1 MKIRYLPV
9 YLVCCLAAAC
19 QTAQDPEKTPDT
31 AVLQGT
37 AQTAESSAD
46 ASALADDDDASYSRR
61 FCQDDIYSLYIKES
75 YLDQFSYEPSKKDK
89 NARRLKQEA
98 NLEAYKKLNQHLP
111 LFFGGMPVEATP
123 RVYAWIQYFTGR
135 GRMEFL
141 QWMVRSE
148 SFRPLVVPMLEKEGL
163 PQELFFLAMIESGF
177 SNTAFSRSAA
187 SGTWQFMKPTAK
199 HYGLQINY
207 WVDER
212 RDPLKSTIA
221 AARYLKD
228 LHKQLRDWYL
238 AVAAYNAGPGKV
250 MRAMQATQSR
260 DYWTLSKSPYLLPE
274 TKNYVPKLLAALI
287 IASHPENYGFDVA
300 QDIRNT
306 TPMTTITLDHP
317 YSLTEIAEKLEI
329 PARALQRWNPEIM
342 RGITPPPRR
351 LQPVAYQLR
360 LPKPL
365 ADQFATIQSDLQQL
379 TVQDVQMHRIQKG
392 ETLDNIAKRYRI
404 SVKDL
409 IQMNPDLQPQRL
421 KPGRTIAVPVPA
433 IMTGML

>member
-1 MKIRYLPV
+1 MKFQSLHI
-9 YLVCCLAAAC
+9 YLVCCLATAC
-19 QTAQDPEKTPDT
+19 QTALEEEPIPDPIVDEQP
-31 AVLQGT
+31 ASSEP
-37 AQTAESSAD
+37 AEP
-46 ASALADDDDASYSRR
+46 LAAAEDVDASYARR
-61 FCQDDIYSLYIKES
+61 FCQDDVYSLYIKES

-89 NARRLKQEA
+89 NSRRLNQEA
-98 NLEAYKKLNQHLP
+98 NLEAYRRLNNHLP

-148 SFRPLVVPMLEKEGL
+148 SFRPLVVPTLEKEGL
-163 PQELFFLAMIESGF
+163 PPELFFLAMIESGF

-187 SGTWQFMKPTAK
+187 AGTWQFMKPTAK

-212 RDPLKSTIA
+212 RDPVKSTVA

-250 MRAMQATQSR
+250 MRAMQATRSR
-260 DYWTLSKSPYLLPE
+260 DYWTLSKTSYLLPE

-287 IASHPENYGFDVA
+287 ISSHPENYGFQVTP
-300 QDIRNT
+300 DIRNT
-306 TPMTTITLDHP
+306 TPLTTITVQHP
-317 YSLTEIAEKLEI
+317 YSLAEIAEKLTI
-329 PARALQRWNPEIM
+329 PPKQLQRWNPEIL
-342 RGITPPPRR
+342 RGITPPQKR
-351 LQPVAYQLR
+351 LAPVAYQLR
-360 LPKPL
+360 MPKPL
-365 ADQFATIQSDLQQL
+365 ADQFTEIEGDLNQL
-379 TVQDVQMHRIQKG
+379 TVTDVQLHRIQKG

-404 SVKDL
+404 SIKDL
-409 IQMNPDLQPQRL
+409 MYLNPDLQPQRL

>member
-1 MKIRYLPV
+1 
-9 YLVCCLAAAC
+9 
-19 QTAQDPEKTPDT
+19 
-31 AVLQGT
+31 
-37 AQTAESSAD
+37 
-46 ASALADDDDASYSRR
+46 
-61 FCQDDIYSLYIKES
+61 
-75 YLDQFSYEPSKKDK
+75 
-89 NARRLKQEA
+89 
-98 NLEAYKKLNQHLP
+98 
-111 LFFGGMPVEATP
+111 
-123 RVYAWIQYFTGR
+123 
-135 GRMEFL
+135 
-141 QWMVRSE
+141 
-148 SFRPLVVPMLEKEGL
+148 
-163 PQELFFLAMIESGF
+163 
-177 SNTAFSRSAA
+177 
-187 SGTWQFMKPTAK
+187 MKPTAK

-212 RDPLKSTIA
+212 RDPVKSTIA

-300 QDIRNT
+300 HDIRNT
-306 TPMTTITLDHP
+306 TPMTTITLEHP
-317 YSLTEIAEKLEI
+317 YSLAEIAEKLQI

-351 LQPVAYQLR
+351 QRPVPYQLR

-365 ADQFATIQSDLQQL
+365 AEQFAAIQGDLQQL

-409 IQMNPDLQPQRL
+409 INMNPDLQPQRL

>member
-1 MKIRYLPV
+1 MNIRHLPV

-19 QTAQDPEKTPDT
+19 QTAQDPEANTSHP
-31 AVLQGT
+31 VLQPSEQTTET
-37 AQTAESSAD
+37 AAD
-46 ASALADDDDASYSRR
+46 AALDENDEASLARR

-75 YLDQFSYEPSKKDK
+75 YLDQFSYQPSKKDK

-98 NLEAYKKLNQHLP
+98 NLEAYKKLNQDLP

-123 RVYAWIQYFTGR
+123 RVYAWVQYFTGR

-141 QWMVRSE
+141 RWMVRSE
-148 SFRPLVVPMLEKEGL
+148 SFRPLVVPVLEQEGL
-163 PQELFFLAMIESGF
+163 PKELFYLAMIESGF
-177 SNTAFSRSAA
+177 SNIAFSRSAA
-187 SGTWQFMKPTAK
+187 SGTWQFMKPTAQ

-212 RDPLKSTIA
+212 RDPVKSTIA

-228 LHKQLRDWYL
+228 LHKQLRNWYL
-238 AVAAYNAGPGKV
+238 AVSAYNAGPGKV
-250 MRAMQATQSR
+250 MRAMQATKSR

-287 IASHPENYGFDVA
+287 ISSHPENYGFDVA
-300 QDIRNT
+300 PDIRNT
-306 TPMTTITLDHP
+306 TPMTTITLEQP
-317 YSLTEIAEKLEI
+317 YSLADIANKLQI
-329 PARALQRWNPEIM
+329 PSRVLQKWNPEIM

-351 LQPVAYQLR
+351 QRPLPYQLR

-365 ADQFATIQSDLQQL
+365 AEQFTSIQGELQQL

-392 ETLDNIAKRYRI
+392 ETLDHIARRYRI

-409 IQMNPDLQPQRL
+409 LHMNPDLQPQRL

>member
-9 YLVCCLAAAC
+9 YLVCCLATAC
-19 QTAQDPEKTPDT
+19 QTAQDPVKTPT
-31 AVLQGT
+31 ELAPQVPEL
-37 AQTAESSAD
+37 SSEMPANAAID
-46 ASALADDDDASYSRR
+46 GDDEASFARR

-75 YLDQFSYEPSKKDK
+75 YLDQFSYKPSKNDK

-98 NLEAYKKLNQHLP
+98 NLEAYKKLNEHLP

-212 RDPLKSTIA
+212 RDPVKSTIA

-250 MRAMQATQSR
+250 MRAMQGTKSR

-306 TPMTTITLDHP
+306 TPMTTITLEHP
-317 YSLTEIAEKLEI
+317 YSLAEIAEKLQI
-329 PARALQRWNPEIM
+329 PGRMLQRWNPEIM
-342 RGITPPPRR
+342 RGITPPPRHQR
-351 LQPVAYQLR
+351 PVPYQLR

-365 ADQFATIQSDLQQL
+365 AEQFAAIQPDLQQL

-392 ETLDNIAKRYRI
+392 ETLDNIARRYRI

-409 IQMNPDLQPQRL
+409 INMNPDLQPQRL

>member
-1 MKIRYLPV
+1 MKIRFLPV
-9 YLVCCLAAAC
+9 YLVCCLATAC
-19 QTAQDPEKTPDT
+19 QTAQDPEITTTESLPSEPVPSAEVPADT
-31 AVLQGT
+31 A
-37 AQTAESSAD
+37 AEED
-46 ASALADDDDASYSRR
+46 EASYTRR

-75 YLDQFSYEPSKKDK
+75 YLDQFSYQPSKKDK

-187 SGTWQFMKPTAK
+187 SGTWQFMKPTAR
-199 HYGLQINY
+199 HYGLRINY

-212 RDPLKSTIA
+212 RDPVKSTIA

-287 IASHPENYGFDVA
+287 ISSHPENYGFDVA

-306 TPMTTITLDHP
+306 TPMTTITLEHP
-317 YSLTEIAEKLEI
+317 YSRVEMAEKLQI
-329 PARALQRWNPEIM
+329 PARVLQRWNPEIM

-351 LQPVAYQLR
+351 QGPVAYQLR

-365 ADQFATIQSDLQQL
+365 AEQFAAIQADLQQL

-409 IQMNPDLQPQRL
+409 IHMNPDLQPQRL

-433 IMTGML
+433 ILTGML

>member
-1 MKIRYLPV
+1 MNIRHLPV

-19 QTAQDPEKTPDT
+19 QTAQDSETNSSQPL
-31 AVLQGT
+31 LQSSE
-37 AQTAESSAD
+37 QTAETAVET
-46 ASALADDDDASYSRR
+46 ALVGDDEESIARR
-61 FCQDDIYSLYIKES
+61 FCPDDIYSLYIKES
-75 YLDQFSYEPSKKDK
+75 YLDQFSYQPSKKDK
-89 NARRLKQEA
+89 NSRRLKQEA

-141 QWMVRSE
+141 RWMVRSE
-148 SFRPLVVPMLEKEGL
+148 SFRPLVVPVLEKEGL

-187 SGTWQFMKPTAK
+187 SGTWQFMKPTAQ
-199 HYGLQINY
+199 HYGLQINH

-212 RDPLKSTIA
+212 RDPVKSTIA
-221 AARYLKD
+221 AVRYLKD

-250 MRAMQATQSR
+250 MRAMQATKSR

-287 IASHPENYGFDVA
+287 IATHPENYGFDVA

-306 TPMTTITLDHP
+306 TPMTTITLEQP
-317 YSLTEIAEKLEI
+317 YSLADIAEKLQI
-329 PARALQRWNPEIM
+329 PARVLQKWNPEIM

-351 LQPVAYQLR
+351 QRPLPYQLR

-365 ADQFATIQSDLQQL
+365 AEQFASIQSELQQL

-392 ETLDNIAKRYRI
+392 ETLDHIARRYRI

-409 IQMNPDLQPQRL
+409 LHMNPDLQPQRL